1 VTEIQ
6 ITDHI
11 AIREDELDF
20 SFVQSS
26 GPGGQHVNKAAT
38 AVQLRFDVAHST
50 SLPDDV
56 RERLKSLAGSRLTQD
71 GVLIIESQR
80 SRSQERNR
88 QDAVNRLIKLLQRA
102 AKKPKRRVKTKP
114 SRAAREQRL
123 QNKRQRSEKK
133 RLRRTPRHREE

>member
-1 VTEIQ
+1 MTEIQ

-133 RLRRTPRHREE
+133 RLRRTPRQREV